1 MENKSEL
8 IVYAIAN
15 EIHRKKQETKNILTK
30 AAVDYSK
37 TRDDEILY
45 EALTKAMNLKDGA
58 INDAL
63 NMGEIT
69 LAEFNKLLADID
81 DLIKKYQN
89 SAKEFD
95 EELKLFKKEY
105 GEDSDIYLQMKKL
118 SSDLE
123 NELLSLYHDRNEI
136 IFRIDNNVKK
146 MMNEL

>member
-1 MENKSEL
+1 MEDKSEL

-15 EIHRKKQETKNILTK
+15 EIHRKKQETKNILMK

-63 NMGEIT
+63 NIGEIT
-69 LAEFNKLLADID
+69 LAEFNKTLTDVD
-81 DLIKKYQN
+81 NLIKDYQY
-89 SAKEFD
+89 SAKDFYEKSEF
-95 EELKLFKKEY
+95 LKKEY

-123 NELLSLYHDRNEI
+123 NELFGLYQDRNEI
-136 IFRIDNNVKK
+136 IFRINNIKK
-146 MMNEL
+146 MMDEL

>member
-1 MENKSEL
+1 MEDKSEL

-15 EIHRKKQETKNILTK
+15 EIHRKKQETKNILMK

-63 NMGEIT
+63 NIGDIT
-69 LAEFNKLLADID
+69 LAEFNKILTDVD

-95 EELKLFKKEY
+95 EDLKLFKKEY

-123 NELLSLYHDRNEI
+123 NELFGLYQDRNEI
-136 IFRIDNNVKK
+136 IFRINNIKK
-146 MMNEL
+146 MMDEL

>member
-15 EIHRKKQETKNILTK
+15 EIRRKKQETKNILTK

-37 TRDDEILY
+37 TLDDEILY
-45 EALTKAMNLKDGA
+45 DALAKAIDLQDGA

-136 IFRIDNNVKK
+136 IFRIDNIKKK
-146 MMNEL
+146 MDEL

>member
-1 MENKSEL
+1 MEDKSEL

-15 EIHRKKQETKNILTK
+15 EIRRKKQETKNILTK

-69 LAEFNKLLADID
+69 LAELNKVLTDVD
-81 DLIKKYQN
+81 NLIKKYQN

-136 IFRIDNNVKK
+136 IFRIDNIKKK
-146 MMNEL
+146 MDEL

>member
-1 MENKSEL
+1 MEDKSEL

-15 EIHRKKQETKNILTK
+15 EIHRKKQETKNILMK

-63 NMGEIT
+63 NIGDIT
-69 LAEFNKLLADID
+69 LAEFNKILADVD

-123 NELLSLYHDRNEI
+123 NELFGLYQDRNEI
-136 IFRIDNNVKK
+136 IFIINNIKK
-146 MMNEL
+146 MMDEL

>member
-15 EIHRKKQETKNILTK
+15 EIRRKKQETKNILTK

-37 TRDDEILY
+37 TLDDEILY
-45 EALTKAMNLKDGA
+45 DALAKAIDLQDGA

-69 LAEFNKLLADID
+69 LAELNKVLTDVD
-81 DLIKKYQN
+81 NLIKKYQN

-123 NELLSLYHDRNEI
+123 NELFSLYHDRNEI
-136 IFRIDNNVKK
+136 IFRIDNVKK
-146 MMNEL
+146 MMDEL